1 MRFSFEEKAGLSDIQ
16 FTAEGTDLTECFTA
30 AWEALVE
37 TTAENADAVD
47 ACEKRE
53 VWLEEEDLE
62 FLLYDFLQEF
72 VYLKDTSASI
82 LRIASIELDE
92 ASGFWRLHAVLYGEA
107 LTPEKHG
114 HGADIK
120 AVTLHEFSLKKYP
133 DGLWRARVMLDI

>member
-1 MRFSFEEKAGLSDIQ
+1 MRYFFEEKSGCSDIQ

-37 TTAENADAVD
+37 TTAENADALN

-53 VWLEEEDLE
+53 VRLEEEDLE
-62 FLLYDFLQEF
+62 FLLFDFLQEF
-72 VYLKDTSASI
+72 VYLKDTEGSI
-82 LRIASIELDE
+82 FRIESIELEDAE
-92 ASGFWRLHAVLYGEA
+92 GFWLLHADLYGET

-120 AVTLHEFSLKKYP
+120 AVTLHEFSLKKDP